1 MLKRATIPVLRA
13 APAGQQFVIYGDSCS
28 GLPGVLHEGTFRQV
42 NAVIR
47 ALAQAPQFICF
58 PGDEIMGLTSDA
70 AALRRQ
76 WDHFFQQ
83 EMAWLERDT
92 VPLYHTTGNHTV
104 YDSASESVFR
114 EVMAHLPQNGP
125 ADQRGL
131 SYFVRRGDLLLIFV
145 NTLWSGTGGEGTV
158 ETEWLERILTRHSD
172 ARDKLVFGHHP
183 VWTVNGFAGEYQ
195 RNIEFHNGRRF
206 WDLLVRHGV
215 LAYVCSHILAFD
227 VQVHAGVLQICSAGA
242 GTAHRMPEDFE
253 YLHVVQAAL
262 DDRGLRY
269 QVLDRAG
276 AVREWLSWAVPL
288 PPATRWANFDPQRA
302 RSLPADCLQNV
313 DRATQVVWE
322 IVGQLPPVEDRQ
334 PHQPYTLL
342 CAHAAGG
349 ALPTLWLGVSG
360 ARQELTLLLSPQAN
374 RSPHRW
380 RGPRLPTQQPFRI
393 QFGIHSGMGPGGLL
407 WRWQDGDPWSSM
419 IGASPWG
426 AERLPWSHQW
436 TSGVVEAAEGAPA
449 TPATAAPLNL
459 RWHHQ
464 SQRLSDLLS

>member
-1 MLKRATIPVLRA
+1 MLQRSSIPALPA
-13 APAGQQFVIYGDSCS
+13 APGGQQFVIYGDSCS
-28 GLPGVLHEGTFRQV
+28 GLPGALHEGTFRQV

-47 ALAQAPQFICF
+47 ALARPPQFICF

-76 WDHFFQQ
+76 WEHFFQR
-83 EMAWLERDT
+83 EMAWLDRDAI
-92 VPLYHTTGNHTV
+92 PLYHTTGNHTT
-104 YDSASESVFR
+104 YDAMSEGVFR

-125 ADQRGL
+125 ADQGHL

-195 RNIEFHNGRRF
+195 RNIESQNGRRF
-206 WDLLVRHGV
+206 WEVLVRHGV

-242 GTAHRMPEDFE
+242 GTAHRMPEEVE
-253 YLHVVQAAL
+253 YLHIIQAAL
-262 DDRGLRY
+262 DERGLRY

-276 AVREWLSWAVPL
+276 AVREWLSWPAPL
-288 PPATRWANFDPQRA
+288 PPSARWAHFDPQSARA
-302 RSLPADCLQNV
+302 LPPDCLQNV
-313 DRATQVVWE
+313 ARATLIVWE
-322 IVGQLPPVEDRQ
+322 IAAQLPAVADRR
-334 PHQPYTLL
+334 PHTLL
-342 CAHAAGG
+342 CAPAEDG
-349 ALPTLWLGVSG
+349 ALPPLWLGVSG
-360 ARQELTLLLSPQAN
+360 VRPQLTLLLSPGAN

-380 RGPRLPTQQPFRI
+380 QGPILPIQQPFRI
-393 QFGIHSGMGPGGLL
+393 QFGIHSGMGPGGLW

-419 IGASPWG
+419 IGASPW
-426 AERLPWSHQW
+426 
-436 TSGVVEAAEGAPA
+436 APSA
-449 TPATAAPLNL
+449 CPGRRIGRPEMMRAVRQRPSACAGITNL
-459 RWHHQ
+459 
-464 SQRLSDLLS
+464 SC